1 MPEAA
6 RKDLD
11 LIISSEN
18 APLSVV
24 NKTEQKKEKSFMPML
39 HGKATKA
46 MAQLTGRPLQ
56 IDEIT
61 RRGKVES
68 KDGVIL
74 AFNTLDRLSL
84 SVSTHKLL
92 CTAIAVFTDQNH
104 TGAGNQR
111 DLRTLRVAI
120 PLKKYALWCGYDVQ
134 EYDNLT
140 PEDKEKQDK
149 RIKTNLDNAR
159 KTVKKDILQL
169 LDARLEWKETVKG
182 KSQDFVNFRILG
194 AGGIKSGIIVLEFSA
209 SWAEYLLQLPI
220 TQFSIA
226 LLAIDNRNETAY
238 KLAIAF
244 LLHSNNDNN
253 ILKGTADR
261 LKVQTLLS
269 YTSLPNPKDNGEYV
283 KRQGWWDR
291 SKEPFENALDIL
303 HKIGFLES
311 WEYCRKN
318 GEKILD
324 EEASE
329 KGFFSSCEEWT
340 ETLVKFK
347 IENAPSHTARL
358 EAKKEK
364 TESKKRKAKR
374 KTDSKKEG
382 E

>member
-1 MPEAA
+1 
-6 RKDLD
+6 
-11 LIISSEN
+11 
-18 APLSVV
+18 
-24 NKTEQKKEKSFMPML
+24 
-39 HGKATKA
+39 
-46 MAQLTGRPLQ
+46 
-56 IDEIT
+56 
-61 RRGKVES
+61 
-68 KDGVIL
+68 
-74 AFNTLDRLSL
+74 
-84 SVSTHKLL
+84 
-92 CTAIAVFTDQNH
+92 
-104 TGAGNQR
+104 
-111 DLRTLRVAI
+111 
-120 PLKKYALWCGYDVQ
+120 
-134 EYDNLT
+134 
-140 PEDKEKQDK
+140 
-149 RIKTNLDNAR
+149 
-159 KTVKKDILQL
+159 
-169 LDARLEWKETVKG
+169 
-182 KSQDFVNFRILG
+182 
-194 AGGIKSGIIVLEFSA
+194 
-209 SWAEYLLQLPI
+209 
-220 TQFSIA
+220 
-226 LLAIDNRNETAY
+226 
-238 KLAIAF
+238 